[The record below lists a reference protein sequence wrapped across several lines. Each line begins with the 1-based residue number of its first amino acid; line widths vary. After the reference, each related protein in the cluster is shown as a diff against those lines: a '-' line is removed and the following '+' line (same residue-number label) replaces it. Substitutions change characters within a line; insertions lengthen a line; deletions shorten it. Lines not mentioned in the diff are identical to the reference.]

1 MAAGETLILPAVTQ
15 RVLRGLPAVARDF
28 DRLDR
33 PDALTPRETEVP
45 RLVAGGYS
53 NREIARALENRLDL
67 TSHRPSSRI
76 QGWREEE

>member
-1 MAAGETLILPAVTQ
+1 M
-15 RVLRGLPAVARDF
+15 
-28 DRLDR
+28 
-33 PDALTPRETEVP
+33 
-45 RLVAGGYS
+45 AGGYS